1 MCTTMGTNTTASDNF
16 TQAIAIQ
23 PENHILYS
31 NRSAAYASKKD
42 WDSAL
47 KDAEKTT
54 EIKPEW
60 AKGWGRKGAALH
72 GKGDLLGANDAYEE
86 GLKHDASNA
95 QLKSGLA
102 SVEKAMQQEAG
113 GFPGA
118 GGEDP
123 GAGLGRMF
131 NDPQLLQKLAANPKT
146 SSYLSDPSFMVKLQQ
161 LQKNPQM
168 SPDMFSDP
176 RMIQVLGVM
185 MGVDMEMRDSDPREQ
200 GDVNMSDA
208 PAQDSQPT
216 PAQKAPEPE
225 PELDEEALE
234 KKKAKEEADKE
245 KALGTENYKKR
256 NFDEAIKHY
265 TKAWETFKDIT
276 YLNNLGAAQFEK
288 GDYDACIEACNKAVE
303 EGREVYA
310 DFKLMAKSYARIG
323 TAYERKGDLA
333 KAIENYNKSL
343 TEHRTPDIL
352 NKLRVAEKSKNEAA
366 KAAYIDP
373 AKADEAREAGNK
385 KFKESD
391 FPGAVAS
398 YTEMIKRAPEDPRGY
413 SNRAAAFI
421 KLFEFPS
428 ALDDCD
434 MAIKKD
440 VAFIRA
446 YIRKAQAYFGMRK
459 YSDCV
464 DACTEALAIDAEHHK
479 GANAREIDQQQ
490 QKAFA
495 AMYSARDNE
504 TEEQTRERLQK
515 DPEVRTNSAEARGAL
530 LTYCVGDEP
539 HARPCDAVDSATGSV
554 RPAGSAGAHAQPEC
568 AHQNSETDC
577 GWCNSCW
584 TVKGHECTIGLRLD
598 NENMNCSFYKLWP

>member
-1 MCTTMGTNTTASDNF
+1 MASADELKALGNKAIADKNFDDAIDKF

-31 NRSAAYASKKD
+31 NRSAAYASKKE
-42 WDSAL
+42 WDLAL

-54 EIKPEW
+54 EIKPDW

-86 GLKHDASNA
+86 GLKHDANNA

-118 GGEDP
+118 GGDDP
-123 GAGLGRMF
+123 GAGLSRMF
-131 NDPQLLQKLAANPKT
+131 NDPQLLQKLASNPKT
-146 SSYLSDPSFMVKLQQ
+146 SSYLSDPSFMAKLQQ

-168 SPDMFSDP
+168 TTDMFSDP

-200 GDVNMSDA
+200 GDVRMSDA
-208 PAQDSQPT
+208 PAPESN
-216 PAQKAPEPE
+216 PAADQKMPDLAPEPE
-225 PELDEEALE
+225 ELDEEALE
-234 KKKAKEEADKE
+234 KQKAKEEAEKE

-256 NFDEAIKHY
+256 NFDDAIKHY
-265 TKAWETFKDIT
+265 TKAWETYKDIT
-276 YLNNLGAAQFEK
+276 YLNNLGAALFEK
-288 GDYDACIEACNKAVE
+288 GNYDACIETCNKAIE
-303 EGREVYA
+303 EGREIYA
-310 DFKLMAKSYARIG
+310 DFKLIAKSYARIG

-343 TEHRTPDIL
+343 TEHRTPDVL
-352 NKLRVAEKSKNEAA
+352 NKLRAAEKSKTEAA

-373 AKADEAREAGNK
+373 VKADEAREAGNK

-398 YTEMIKRAPEDPRGY
+398 YTEMIKRAPDDPRGY

-428 ALDDCD
+428 ALEDCD

-440 VAFIRA
+440 VSFIRA

-459 YSDCV
+459 YSECV
-464 DACTEALAIDAEHHK
+464 DACTEASTIDAEHHK
-479 GANAREIDQQQ
+479 GANAREIEQQQ
-490 QKAFA
+490 QKAFS

-515 DPEVRTNSAEARGAL
+515 DPEVMSLMQDPVMQSILQQAQSNPMAL
-530 LTYCVGDEP
+530 QEHMRNP
-539 HARPCDAVDSATGSV
+539 SV
-554 RPAGSAGAHAQPEC
+554 RTKIQKLIAAGVIRVG
-568 AHQNSETDC
+568 
-577 GWCNSCW
+577 
-584 TVKGHECTIGLRLD
+584 R
-598 NENMNCSFYKLWP
+598 